1 MKSKKGQGVDLTSS
15 IAGGKTEDYNNI
27 TWTADKVNGENIVRL
42 LGSGKTVQVYGLA
55 AGVSTVRAQLPNG
68 KYATCDIE
76 VQDSKTFSFGT
87 TTVRVQPT
95 KTVEVPYTVS
105 PASAGLQ
112 WVQNDNTYVTF
123 QDMGNDEG
131 QGIVSITG
139 VKEGNSTLSCVTSYG
154 SKATLQVIC
163 AWDYSFTVNKT
174 KLQGLPNQSYE
185 IKFTCN
191 PKDSDITVDETTL
204 ADIIVENNGDGT
216 GIIRVTPKKEGKD
229 TITITATNPTTKEQY
244 TSKNIALDFKYDQ
257 ITIIP
262 SIISQDGSFS
272 RYDANSGILIIG
284 DGETVNLGFGIQE
297 QGVHYSITNVS
308 IMPTDN
314 SRLITVSQNNS
325 GTSQNGQLSSL
336 YSVSHAQDSQDHQ
349 YRIVTGYVPQYYT
362 GEYIENPCPDAGTST
377 CTHTSHGG
385 SLQNGVWTD
394 ATLSK
399 FKWKTEIDNYDVGN
413 IFNSKKYTNDYV
425 YLGYENV
432 TSFYINDN
440 KNEAPGKYHSLKYVL
455 LWSDFGQNGE
465 LGGFFTRR
473 REPNLDGIIMS
484 QSEFEKIAWYY
495 CPGVTCTEG
504 NDRITAPKG
513 ILTQHI
519 DAIKEPSTDTSVKS
533 LVQTDILKVTVRRT
547 IGDSTSD
554 KDFQIPIYTETRG
567 CVYNQK

>member
-55 AGVSTVRAQLPNG
+55 AGVSTVRAQLPND

-95 KTVEVPYTVS
+95 KTVDVPYTVS

-185 IKFTCN
+185 INFTCN

-244 TSKNIALDFKYDQ
+244 TNKNIALDFKYDQ

-262 SIISQDGSFS
+262 SIISQDGNFS
-272 RYDANSGILIIG
+272 YMENDILFLG
-284 DGETVNLGFGIQE
+284 DGETVTLGIDIE
-297 QGVHYSITNVS
+297 EPNVS
-308 IMPTDN
+308 WSLKSISISKLGTT
-314 SRLITVSQNNS
+314 SNNS
-325 GTSQNGQLSSL
+325 YAAVSGSSSQFKIVNSTDVTLKKYYIPEFYEP
-336 YSVSHAQDSQDHQ
+336 YSVYSGETLNLDQFYVAKNDVGFLDTNAYYYIAYKGS
-349 YRIVTGYVPQYYT
+349 ILTGY
-362 GEYIENPCPDAGTST
+362 S
-377 CTHTSHGG
+377 
-385 SLQNGVWTD
+385 
-394 ATLSK
+394 
-399 FKWKTEIDNYDVGN
+399 
-413 IFNSKKYTNDYV
+413 
-425 YLGYENV
+425 
-432 TSFYINDN
+432 
-440 KNEAPGKYHSLKYVL
+440 KNEDGTTTPTYS
-455 LWSDFGQNGE
+455 SDVSCGE
-465 LGGFFTRR
+465 
-473 REPNLDGIIMS
+473 
-484 QSEFEKIAWYY
+484 W
-495 CPGVTCTEG
+495 G
-504 NDRITAPKG
+504 N
-513 ILTQHI
+513 
-519 DAIKEPSTDTSVKS
+519 S
-533 LVQTDILKVTVRRT
+533 
-547 IGDSTSD
+547 
-554 KDFQIPIYTETRG
+554 YT
-567 CVYNQK
+567 Y

>member
-95 KTVEVPYTVS
+95 KTVDVPYTVS

-123 QDMGNDEG
+123 QDMGNNEG

-244 TSKNIALDFKYDQ
+244 TNKNIALDFKYDQ

-284 DGETVNLGFGIQE
+284 DGETVNLGFGIE
-297 QGVHYSITNVS
+297 EKGVEYTITNVS
-308 IMPTDN
+308 IMPTDS

-336 YSVSHAQDSQDHQ
+336 YSITHTQDTLEHQ
-349 YRIVTGYVPQYYT
+349 YRIITGYVPQYYT
-362 GEYIENPCPDAGTST
+362 GRPVFSDSIFS
-377 CTHTSHGG
+377 
-385 SLQNGVWTD
+385 
-394 ATLSK
+394 
-399 FKWKTEIDNYDVGN
+399 TEIGMTGGIWVDASLEKFYWRTEFDKYDNGN
-413 IFNSKKYTNDYV
+413 KITEYV
-425 YLGYENV
+425 YLGYQGVTQNWIDEN
-432 TSFYINDN
+432 TSYALPVHHENKHVLIWSDN
-440 KNEAPGKYHSLKYVL
+440 NENGAPGA
-455 LWSDFGQNGE
+455 
-465 LGGFFTRR
+465 FFSRR
-473 REPNLDGIIMS
+473 REPSLDNTIVS
-484 QSEFEKIAWYY
+484 VSKFESSAWYY
-495 CPGVTCTEG
+495 CPGVSLTG
-504 NDRITAPKG
+504 NHTITAPKG
-513 ILTQHI
+513 ILTNHI
-519 DAIKEPSTDTSVKS
+519 DAVKEPSTDTSILS
-533 LVQTDILKVTVRRT
+533 TNQTDILKITVRRSIDGVGT
-547 IGDSTSD
+547 ID
-554 KDFQIPIYTETRG
+554 KDFSIPIYTETRG
-567 CVYNQK
+567 CVYNQE